1 VSPLDVSPHCL
12 PLDDFS
18 FAMDIEVALPLGNI
32 GDETEACG
40 NSKTGF
46 TCAAPEYAEGAR
58 GLLFDQYFVCVLL
71 LDS

>member
-1 VSPLDVSPHCL
+1 MSPLDVSPHCL